1 MMHTQNFQAVT
12 HKVHGIYC
20 SIDPNQ
26 HSVLRYT
33 IGKVIGAG
41 SFGVVREAVHKR
53 TNLHYACKTIPKL
66 PKKGRGT
73 PRYLLKIQT
82 EVDAM
87 LQLGPSLDA
96 VFLQVLFINI
106 CCYSKL
112 VVCLCLC
119 FLCIII
125 LHKRLCIHADQSAI
139 KVMLCS
145 GVIGPAAWDV
155 MLCSI
160 ISRS

>member
-1 MMHTQNFQAVT
+1 M
-12 HKVHGIYC
+12 
-20 SIDPNQ
+20 
-26 HSVLRYT
+26 LRYT

-96 VFLQVLFINI
+96 VFLQVLFNNI
-106 CCYSKL
+106 RCHSKCNL
-112 VVCLCLC
+112 VFLHSCLFCTRDC
-119 FLCIII
+119 
-125 LHKRLCIHADQSAI
+125 ASQDS
-139 KVMLCS
+139 VMQPC
-145 GVIGPAAWDV
+145 
-155 MLCSI
+155 
-160 ISRS
+160 

>member
-1 MMHTQNFQAVT
+1 MADFLPAF
-12 HKVHGIYC
+12 I
-20 SIDPNQ
+20 SE
-26 HSVLRYT
+26 SRYT

-53 TNLHYACKTIPKL
+53 TNVHYACKTIPKL

-96 VFLQVLFINI
+96 VFLQATA
-106 CCYSKL
+106 SGPSDL
-112 VVCLCLC
+112 V
-119 FLCIII
+119 
-125 LHKRLCIHADQSAI
+125 D
-139 KVMLCS
+139 
-145 GVIGPAAWDV
+145 DV
-155 MLCSI
+155 QPFDAFSHRSI
-160 ISRS
+160 ATCTASCPSDLVAYVQLL

>member
-1 MMHTQNFQAVT
+1 M
-12 HKVHGIYC
+12 KC
-20 SIDPNQ
+20 
-26 HSVLRYT
+26 RYT

-53 TNLHYACKTIPKL
+53 TNVHYACKTIPKL

-96 VFLQVLFINI
+96 VFLQARFLASQSGLVQLGIVLPVLQQHLMADSMLLHLASNAIRIIVWTGCFEAA
-106 CCYSKL
+106 YDVGSWGTM
-112 VVCLCLC
+112 
-119 FLCIII
+119 FLCAECFA
-125 LHKRLCIHADQSAI
+125 LAF
-139 KVMLCS
+139 KVALS
-145 GVIGPAAWDV
+145 
-155 MLCSI
+155 
-160 ISRS
+160 